1 MLTLPV
7 LLRKLY
13 LGELILEKKRVL
25 KNRRKEGAM
34 ETKTKNG
41 FTLVEIL
48 IVVVILGIIAAIVIP
63 NISEASEQTKT
74 SVLRSTL
81 QTTQKQILLY
91 RNQSS
96 IDIDC
101 SSRTNFE
108 GIMISEYLMMMPRN
122 PFIDDADTA
131 RTIRQAAAHDGVYD
145 TGWFYDTVTHI
156 LHPNDNAEHY
166 TGQGQ

>member
-1 MLTLPV
+1 ML
-7 LLRKLY
+7 KY
-13 LGELILEKKRVL
+13 
-25 KNRRKEGAM
+25 RRKEGPM
-34 ETKTKNG
+34 ETKNG

-74 SVLRSTL
+74 SVLRNTL

-91 RNQSS
+91 RFRSN

-101 SSRTNFE
+101 SSRANFE
-108 GIMISEYLMMMPRN
+108 NIMIPNYLQMMPQN
-122 PFIDDADTA
+122 PFIDDGDTA

-145 TGWFYDTVTHI
+145 TGWFYDTLTHI

-166 TGQGQ
+166 IGQG